1 MIETS
6 DNSFTLQGRMD
17 TILNSDGTPTPGT
30 VFTALVAREENTNTT
45 VQFNLQGN
53 GAQVH
58 VNHRI
63 INFDD
68 VNSEIIKENVT
79 VASNAAKSFSAVFK
93 LGAKMEIKVE
103 SGIISVMLITLPSSL
118 KGKTRGLMGTFN
130 EDTSDDF
137 IPKSE
142 QKAIP
147 SNSSLEDIH
156 YMFGMTCEYSSGT
169 YNNYSFLKFS
179 RDTKVRKWEPL
190 HL

>member
-30 VFTALVAREENTNTT
+30 VFTALVAREESTNTT
-45 VQFNLQGN
+45 VQFNLQNN

-63 INFDD
+63 INFGD

-79 VASNAAKSFSAVFK
+79 VASNEGKSISAVFK
-93 LGAKMEIKVE
+93 LGAKMEINVE
-103 SGIISVMLITLPSSL
+103 NGIISVMLITLPSSL

-130 EDTSDDF
+130 DDTSDDLV
-137 IPKSE
+137 PKSKE
-142 QKAIP
+142 KAIP

-156 YMFGMTCEYSSGT
+156 YMFGMTCEYCNNSGT
-169 YNNYSFLKFS
+169 CYIHFLIFQGY
-179 RDTKVRKWEPL
+179 
-190 HL
+190 